1 MSAADNY
8 PGYDEI
14 LADFNAHCVETPL
27 QAFGFDQTNV
37 KTELANINAVVKEN
51 TALQYGMVEDVESA
65 IAQYRADLNTA
76 GMEKFLDEC
85 NRQVAD
91 FVK

>member
-1 MSAADNY
+1 M
-8 PGYDEI
+8 
-14 LADFNAHCVETPL
+14 
-27 QAFGFDQTNV
+27 
-37 KTELANINAVVKEN
+37 KEN